1 MATSKIFQKAPIEVP
16 NRSGFN
22 MSHDTGFTSYVG
34 TLVPFFW
41 DFLLPKDEIDLGA
54 AFQAQL
60 PPLATDFIGKVDAK
74 IEYFSVPV
82 RTLFGGWK
90 DFVVNPLDDS
100 NNPSDI
106 DGQLAKYLIGA
117 EFESYISSPF
127 PENYNT
133 VDYSNY
139 SNPTL
144 VVRNA
149 GNPTVN
155 DLAEQLQKNF
165 DDVMFFL
172 SNYSGPSVVL
182 SEDSTNVGPNSL
194 ADNLGFKVT
203 QSSPSYDELFNT
215 LISVAQSTFPER
227 FQIIIDNLLSGDTY
241 PSGNQSYDITS
252 SGSSVV
258 GDLSGSISMTN
269 EFNFAEGKIYSY
281 IVIHYLS
288 SGGTSLKI
296 NNILP
301 FLAYHKIYEDW
312 YRDSK
317 LQKSLFKRQV
327 ANTTAQSSVANM
339 PWITSGAEEKI
350 YFSGDQLVFANGHN
364 LFDHHQRNFQKD
376 YFTSATP
383 EPQAGA
389 PAKVSFDI
397 QNSSGEFTIASLRAA
412 NALQQWLDRNN
423 IAGFRYGDQVFAQY
437 GIYPPDEITQR
448 AIYLGSQTIP
458 LYNKAVY
465 QHDGN
470 GGENT
475 NNPFNIIGSKYAN
488 AQAVSQTDFVVSNYE
503 VKDYCIVMGI
513 YSLVPK
519 ARYATGTR
527 RFFHYND
534 VSDIAFPM
542 LAGVGD
548 QEILKRELLDVYSGE
563 GNTEVFGYTQRYA
576 EYKFI
581 DDQVHGLLRDGQS
594 LDAFALQRSFTD
606 NVELGSDFI
615 TIPKDYL
622 DQVSAASYKISEFG
636 NWVDSHVSYY
646 KSSTLPAYSIP
657 TLEDMKNTHTV
668 IIDKNGKRL

>member
-1 MATSKIFQKAPIEVP
+1 MATSKIFQQAPIEVP

-117 EFESYISSPF
+117 EFTSYISSPF
-127 PENYNT
+127 PYVSLGQSGLNIT
-133 VDYSNY
+133 
-139 SNPTL
+139 TA
-144 VVRNA
+144 VRDVSEQSITN
-149 GNPTVN
+149 
-155 DLAEQLQKNF
+155 LSEQLHKAF
-165 DDVMFFL
+165 DDSISLM
-172 SNYSGPSVVL
+172 NEYTGPSVVL
-182 SEDSTNVGPNSL
+182 SDDSIHVGPGSL

-203 QSSPSYDELFNT
+203 QTNVSFDGLFNALKEQVNTTFSTRFDEILSST
-215 LISVAQSTFPER
+215 LGDVFPTEVKS
-227 FQIIIDNLLSGDTY
+227 F
-241 PSGNQSYDITS
+241 DINS
-252 SGSSVV
+252 SGSVSVD
-258 GDLSGSISMTN
+258 GLIGNASMSITFLPETN
-269 EFNFAEGKIYSY
+269 QVISY
-281 IVIHYLS
+281 IYFGYTT
-288 SGGTSLKI
+288 SGGSSLKI

-350 YFSGDQLVFANGHN
+350 YFSDDQLVFANGHN

-397 QNSSGEFTIASLRAA
+397 SNSSGEFTIASLRAA

-488 AQAVSQTDFVVSNYE
+488 AQAVSQTDFVVNNYE

-519 ARYATGTR
+519 ARYSSGTR

-594 LDAFALQRSFTD
+594 LQAFALQRSFAD

-636 NWVDSHVSYY
+636 NWVDAHVSYY